1 MMQVK
6 YDLSDWEK
14 RRRGLAPLVEDAVR
28 AGLVTGDKSAP
39 LIEFLVSRGAALGE
53 RPQPLLAAGEA
64 GGVDTLV
71 AAEPSVGLEESEAPR
86 FIRGFHDVL
95 ITIGLVIGL
104 TGLGGLWSLLAVIP
118 AVIALS
124 EILVLRQRLAL
135 PAVALTLAFAGA
147 SSFAVAS
154 LLEGKLGD
162 WEWVAMSFA
171 PFLMLSI
178 YYWRYRAPISLA
190 LAAISGFAAIVFFI
204 GAALMHWTGN
214 DLLFVSQPWLISA
227 LIGLFA
233 LASFATALHF
243 DLSDRARV
251 TRRSDVAFWLHLAA
265 APALLYTVISLVF
278 LRDPN
283 ASWFADSTTL
293 GQATAIVAA
302 VAALMLTGILLDRR
316 AFVTS
321 GLLSFGYAFKI
332 LLDEG
337 GVSGLFASSETLI
350 FVILSAVGA
359 VVLSLGIGWKA
370 LRTRLLAILP
380 IAVRDRLPLSL

>member
-1 MMQVK
+1 MK

-14 RRRGLAPLVEDAVR
+14 RRRGLAPLVEDAMR
-28 AGLVTGDKSAP
+28 AGLVAGDKSAP
-39 LIEFLVSRGAALGE
+39 LTEFLLSRGAMAAE
-53 RPQPLLAAGEA
+53 APQPLLASGEA
-64 GGVDTLV
+64 GGLDTPV

-104 TGLGGLWSLLAVIP
+104 VGLGGLWSVLAVIP
-118 AVIALS
+118 AVIVLS

-135 PAVALTLAFAGA
+135 PAVALTLAFASS
-147 SSFAVAS
+147 SSFAVLT
-154 LLEGKLGD
+154 LLDGKLGD
-162 WEWVAMSFA
+162 WEWVAMSFS
-171 PFLMLSI
+171 PFVMLSI
-178 YYWRYRAPISLA
+178 YYWRYRAPIALA
-190 LAAISGFAAIVFFI
+190 LAAISGFAAVVFFI
-204 GAALMHWTGN
+204 GAALMEWTGN
-214 DLLFVSQPWLISA
+214 DLLFVNQPWLISA

-265 APALLYTVISLVF
+265 APALLYTVISLVY
-278 LRDPN
+278 LRDPE
-283 ASWFADSTTL
+283 ASWFADGTTI
-293 GQATAIVAA
+293 GQAAAIVAA
-302 VAALMLTGILLDRR
+302 VAALMLIGILLDRR

-332 LLDEG
+332 LLDQG
-337 GVSGLFASSETLI
+337 GVSGLFSSSDTLL

-370 LRTRLLAILP
+370 LRKRLLGILP
-380 IAVRDRLPLSL
+380 TTMRDRLPLSP

>member
-1 MMQVK
+1 MK

-14 RRRGLAPLVEDAVR
+14 RRRGLTPLLEEAAT
-28 AGLVTGDKSAP
+28 AGLVAP
-39 LIEFLVSRGAALGE
+39 GKTAQLIEFLVSRGAALGQP
-53 RPQPLLAAGEA
+53 PQPLLAEGEA
-64 GGVDTLV
+64 GSLNTPI

-104 TGLGGLWSLLAVIP
+104 IGLGGLWSVLAVIP

-124 EILVLRQRLAL
+124 EVLVLRQRLAL

-147 SSFAVAS
+147 SSFAAAS

-171 PFLMLSI
+171 PFVMLSI
-178 YYWRYRAPISLA
+178 YYWRYRAPIALA

-204 GAALMHWTGN
+204 GAVLIQWTGN

-227 LIGLFA
+227 LIGFFA

-265 APALLYTVISLVF
+265 APALLYTVISLVY

-283 ASWFADSTTL
+283 ASWFADGTTV
-293 GQATAIVAA
+293 GQAAAIVAA

-337 GVSGLFASSETLI
+337 GVSGLFSSSDTLL

-370 LRTRLLAILP
+370 LRKHLLGILP
-380 IAVRDRLPLSL
+380 TTMRDRLPLSEHL